1 MAFSFCFYLI
11 GHEFKILTQNYFKI
25 QWKMSLHHVRM

>member
-25 QWKMSLHHVRM
+25 QYLYGK